1 MKRKSTLTKFYLTLL
16 LLIAVTSLKAQVI
29 TDLAGLGA
37 GKAICPSTAVSLTA
51 AATGATSYAWNRYAG
66 KLTVPTGTATPIT
79 GTGTGATITDT
90 PPTAGYYTYF
100 STSTNATG
108 CISDPS
114 DPTVIYVLPTI
125 SVTITPPATAAYCVN
140 SAPPTNTTLTA
151 VTSLSPTVT
160 ENLGLTYQWQ
170 RGGADISGAI
180 ASTYTLDNTDI
191 ATAAGSVVYTVKVG
205 FAVPNAC
212 SPATPATGAT
222 ITINALSTK
231 PTVTIN

>member
-1 MKRKSTLTKFYLTLL
+1 MKRKSTSTKFYLTLL

-51 AATGATSYAWNRYAG
+51 AATGASTYTWNRYAG

-108 CISDPS
+108 CTSDPS
-114 DPTVIYVLPTI
+114 APTVIYVLPA
-125 SVTITPPATAAYCVN
+125 ITVSITTPTAIAYCVN

-151 VTSLSPTVT
+151 VASLSPTT
-160 ENLGLTYQWQ
+160 SENLGLTYQWQ
-170 RGGADISGAI
+170 KAGADISGAT
-180 ASTYTLDNTDI
+180 ASTYILDNTDI
-191 ATAAGSVVYTVKVG
+191 ATTQGSVIYTVKVG
-205 FAVPNAC
+205 FAVPNTC
-212 SPATPATGAT
+212 GTVTPATGTT
-222 ITINALSTK
+222 ITINAL
-231 PTVTIN
+231 PGIPIVTIN